1 MSLDDENEPNGAA
14 LLLEAAQLAANWHGR
29 RDDEQVA
36 LVEKARA
43 KVPDAERGT
52 GGELIQNT
60 QSSTY
65 LLNTLDHPD
74 FIAAD
79 ASDQRMQLAKKA
91 GALAMGVDAADTI
104 QAGTSVE
111 IMLAHQVVA
120 THAGAM
126 RLMDSSTR

>member
-1 MSLDDENEPNGAA
+1 MTTSIRV
-14 LLLEAAQLAANWHGR
+14 EAAQLAANWHGR
-29 RDDEQVA
+29 KDDEQVA
-36 LVEKARA
+36 LIERARA
-43 KVPDAERGT
+43 KVPNAERGS

-65 LLNTLDHPD
+65 LLNTLHHRD

-104 QAGTSVE
+104 QAGNSVE
-111 IMLAHQVVA
+111 SCSPIKSRPLTPEPCASW
-120 THAGAM
+120 G
-126 RLMDSSTR
+126 S